1 MSSSNSSISVR
12 ISRGQEGL
20 RPELCMCG
28 LWNHVKQ
35 KNLPLSISFI
45 AQVLRYQNCE
55 GSVDGLLCGCR
66 RHLLQ
71 QCTRLVDKER
81 RRRKRQRLLC
91 CESCRSELCE
101 WWRGGVVAPAAL

>member
-45 AQVLRYQNCE
+45 AQGLRYQNCQ

-71 QCTRLVDKER
+71 QCRRLVDKER
-81 RRRKRQRLLC
+81 RRRKRQRLLWLLRVVGA
-91 CESCRSELCE
+91 SCVSGGARCSLKSE
-101 WWRGGVVAPAAL
+101 